1 VLFYQVF
8 ATILFDKSV
17 EPDDN
22 NRLLLPELGSVSF
35 ARTRLSRSVYY
46 FCSAMAVLCLL
57 HGASFAQNTPEETTQ
72 PIEAAGGFLQSQG
85 AQPKF
90 ESASKLSSDARAA
103 MKEGRVFSVPHF
115 SGSFAWQGNA
125 YPYTMVGSKPQMGGT
140 TEVPTQIVPIS
151 LFFEEFVDE
160 SGSPLVLD
168 PGPVLPRVQSSPNFH
183 NALYATGL
191 TQFADAVQR
200 AQFNRSAGPEWH
212 TLLGQP
218 VILRPVRIA
227 VPRGAARVYRNRSSG
242 VMYAIVDTNFFISQL
257 NTIIQL
263 ENLQPDALAIALTA
277 NVFLSPQSDIKKCC
291 VLGFHTSFDVG
302 ELAQVKFV
310 QTFIWASWVD
320 PGILGPSLA
329 DVTPMSHEIS
339 EWMNNPFGSNSVPA
353 WQVPNSNACQ
363 SNLETGDPL
372 ATMPNA
378 GYPVPI
384 DGFTYHPQNQVLM
397 QWFQRGS
404 SSDAIEGAFSFPD
417 QTLMTAPSQAC
428 GAR

>member
-1 VLFYQVF
+1 
-8 ATILFDKSV
+8 
-17 EPDDN
+17 
-22 NRLLLPELGSVSF
+22 
-35 ARTRLSRSVYY
+35 
-46 FCSAMAVLCLL
+46 MAVLWLL
-57 HGASFAQNTPEETTQ
+57 HGESFAQNAPADTTQ

-90 ESASKLSSDARAA
+90 EAASKLSNDARNA

-125 YPYTMVGSKPQMGGT
+125 YPYTMVGSKPQLGGT
-140 TEVPTQIVPIS
+140 TEIPAQIVPIS
-151 LFFEEFVDE
+151 MFFEEFADE
-160 SGSPLVLD
+160 GGSPVVLD
-168 PGPVLPRVQSSPNFH
+168 PASVLPRVQSSPNFH
-183 NALYATGL
+183 IAQYATGP

-200 AQFNRSAGPEWH
+200 AEFNRSAGPEWH

-218 VILRPVRIA
+218 VILKPVRIA
-227 VPRGAARVYRNRSSG
+227 VPRGAAKVYRNRSTG

-277 NVFLSPQSDIKKCC
+277 NVFLSPQSDVKKCC

-320 PGILGPSLA
+320 QGILGSSLA

-339 EWMNNPFGSNSVPA
+339 EWMNNPFGSNTVPA

-378 GYPVPI
+378 GYPVLI

-397 QWFQRGS
+397 QWFQRGAA
-404 SSDAIEGAFSFPD
+404 SDAIEGAFSFPD
-417 QTLMTAPSQAC
+417 PTLMTAPSQPCA
-428 GAR
+428 AR

>member
-1 VLFYQVF
+1 M
-8 ATILFDKSV
+8 

-22 NRLLLPELGSVSF
+22 NRLLLPELGSVSL
-35 ARTRLSRSVYY
+35 ARTRLSRRVLS
-46 FCSAMAVLCLL
+46 FCGAMAVLWLL
-57 HGASFAQNTPEETTQ
+57 HGDGFAQSAPADTTQ

-90 ESASKLSSDARAA
+90 EAASKLSNDARNA

-125 YPYTMVGSKPQMGGT
+125 YPYTMVGSKPQLGGT
-140 TEVPTQIVPIS
+140 TEIPAQIVPIS
-151 LFFEEFVDE
+151 MFFEEFADE
-160 SGSPLVLD
+160 GGSPVVLD
-168 PGPVLPRVQSSPNFH
+168 PAPVLPRVQSSPNFH
-183 NALYATGL
+183 IAQYPTGP

-200 AQFNRSAGPEWH
+200 AEFNRSAGPEWH

-218 VILRPVRIA
+218 VILKPVRIA
-227 VPRGAARVYRNRSSG
+227 VPRGAAKVYRNRSTG

-320 PGILGPSLA
+320 QGILGSSLA

-339 EWMNNPFGSNSVPA
+339 EWMNNPFGSNTVPA

-372 ATMPNA
+372 ATTPNA
-378 GYPVPI
+378 GYPVLI

-397 QWFQRGS
+397 QWFQRGAA
-404 SSDAIEGAFSFPD
+404 SDAIEGAFSFPD
-417 QTLMTAPSQAC
+417 QTLMTAPSQPC
-428 GAR
+428 SAR